1 MNWNPIPCPWVRS
14 DETMPIHVL
23 PPDVAAK
30 IAAGEV
36 VERPASVVKE
46 LVENAIDAGA
56 RTIRVEARDGG
67 RRLIRVTDDGSG
79 IPAEEVPLAFARHAT
94 SKLTSVE
101 DLEHITTLGFRGEAL
116 ASIAAVS
123 RLTLISRM
131 AHYPEG
137 TSHPAGIEIR
147 LEGGMQVSLGP
158 KGAPAGT
165 TVTVENLFHNI
176 PARLKFLKAPA
187 TEAGH
192 IHRVV
197 VNYALAFPELRFHL
211 TLDQRVALQTSGNG
225 DLYDVLVEVLG
236 LETARQMLEISGQL
250 PVISRQSSVISPQPP
265 LARAASRS
273 LPDPVP
279 GIRDGAGSGQPGR
292 AAPSPQPPAISVS
305 GYVGVPSLH
314 RGQRDRLIFFVNRR
328 WVQDRS
334 LAASVTQAYHTFLPV
349 GRHPVAVI
357 NVTLDPADVDVNVH
371 PTKSEVKFRDQH
383 RAFSAVQKAVR
394 STVMAAAPVPQIGV
408 GFGPS
413 PAHDTGAAA
422 NEAER
427 WRRLATAGG
436 RTAAQLGFEAQRT
449 LTGDETTSF
458 QLSAEG
464 LPLLRVVGQV
474 AQTYIVTEGPDGLY
488 LVDQHAAHERVLY
501 EQIQAS
507 LASAQVPTQQLLE
520 PLTLE
525 LAPAQAA
532 VLDAEA
538 DTLAQVGFVIEPFG
552 GTTYRLRAVPE
563 ILLKSD
569 PATALSDILA
579 ELAEGAVP
587 LSRQSD
593 ERLIVTVCKR
603 AAVKAGQTLSLHEMQ
618 ELIHNLERCSAPRT
632 CPHGRPT
639 MLHLSAAQLARE
651 FGRR

>member
-1 MNWNPIPCPWVRS
+1 
-14 DETMPIHVL
+14 MPIHVL

-94 SKLTSVE
+94 SKLTAVE

-123 RLTLISRM
+123 RLTLISRA

-137 TSHPAGIEIR
+137 STQVVGVEIR
-147 LEGGMQVSLGP
+147 FDGGMQVSLSP

-165 TVTVENLFHNI
+165 TVTIENLFYNI

-192 IHRVV
+192 IQRVV
-197 VNYALAFPELRFHL
+197 VNYALAYPELRFHL
-211 TLDQRVALQTSGNG
+211 TLDQRVAFQTSGNG
-225 DLYDVLVEVLG
+225 DLYDVLVEVMG
-236 LETARQMLEISGQL
+236 LETARQMLEIS
-250 PVISRQSSVISPQPP
+250 SQSPVISPQPSP
-265 LARAASRS
+265 AHAA
-273 LPDPVP
+273 
-279 GIRDGAGSGQPGR
+279 QPGR
-292 AAPSPQPPAISVS
+292 AAISVS
-305 GYVGVPSLH
+305 GYVGAPSLH
-314 RGQRDRLIFFVNRR
+314 RGQRDWLIFFVNRR

-334 LAASVTQAYHTFLPV
+334 LTASVTQAYHTFLPV
-349 GRHPVAVI
+349 GRHPVAVV
-357 NVTLDPADVDVNVH
+357 NVALDPADLDVNVH

-383 RAFSAVQKAVR
+383 RVFSAVQKAVR

-408 GFGPS
+408 GFRSS
-413 PAHDTGAAA
+413 PAHDISAAA
-422 NEAER
+422 SEAER

-449 LTGDETTSF
+449 LTDDETTSF
-458 QLSAEG
+458 QPGAEG

-501 EQIQAS
+501 EQMQAS

-520 PLTLE
+520 ALTLE
-525 LAPAQAA
+525 LTPAQAA

-538 DTLAQVGFVIEPFG
+538 DTLAQIGFAVEPFG
-552 GTTYRLRAVPE
+552 ATTYRLRAVPE

-569 PATALSDILA
+569 PATALVDILA

-593 ERLIVTVCKR
+593 QRLIVTVCKR

-618 ELIHNLERCSAPRT
+618 ELIHSLERCSAPRT